1 MLYLPRRKWKEYE
14 TVIFFK
20 IRSVFKKYRDGCC
33 IYQDGNEKSTKRSFS
48 LRYVQCL
55 KSIEMDAVFTTR
67 EMSKELNVPFL
78 QNLCKKQY

>member
-55 KSIEMDAVFTTR
+55 KSIEMDAVFTKT
-67 EMSKELNVPFL
+67 EMKRVRNGHFL
-78 QNLCKKQY
+78 